1 MKRALMVFV
10 AAGLL
15 VGILGT
21 SAGADQHIPLHPHML
36 VLGIEFD
43 GEEPVGYEKCIDL
56 AANNKLP
63 LSAHHSA
70 LHVGTGGEAL
80 LNHAGHIVVPGAP
93 VSPWADCEELIGFF
107 FPEG

>member
-1 MKRALMVFV
+1 MKRALIVFA

-15 VGILGT
+15 VGVLGAT
-21 SAGADQHIPLHPHML
+21 AGADEHIPLHPHML

-43 GEEPVGYEKCIDL
+43 GEEPVSYEACIDL
-56 AANNKLP
+56 AANNRLP
-63 LSAHHSA
+63 LTAHHSA

-80 LNHAGHIVVPGAP
+80 LTHAGHIVVPGAP
-93 VSPWADCEELIGFF
+93 VSPWANCEELIGFF

>member
-1 MKRALMVFV
+1 MKRVLFVSV
-10 AAGLL
+10 AASLL
-15 VGILGT
+15 VGVLGA

-43 GEEPVGYEKCIDL
+43 GDQPVSYDKCIDL

-63 LSAHHSA
+63 LTAHHSA
-70 LHVGTGGEAL
+70 LHVGTGGAAL
-80 LNHAGHIVVPGAP
+80 AMHAGHVVVPGAP
-93 VSPWADCEELIGFF
+93 VSPWANCEELIDFF